1 MRRGVILPAVL
12 VGLGAAAASAEPV
25 NFEIVSQN
33 AVVDKVGKTA
43 TFTLTFNQAPNFA
56 LVPGN
61 GQANSF
67 QYEIDPN
74 WGGQGD
80 PDGAIT
86 FNDISSIVR
95 GAEVFQG
102 AGLPIRERDG
112 DGGPTAGGW
121 GPVRDVVPFNLNG
134 QALTFTTPLGSLGD
148 ADGVFRYRVFSS
160 DHGTVS
166 SEARGAVIPLPAAL
180 GAGIMVLGGMG
191 LARRWKRRV

>member
-1 MRRGVILPAVL
+1 MRRGVIFPAVL
-12 VGLGAAAASAEPV
+12 VGLGAAAAWAEPV

-33 AVVDKVGKTA
+33 ALVDKAGKNA
-43 TFTLTFNQAPNFA
+43 TFRLTFNQTPDFA

-61 GQANSF
+61 GQANTF

-80 PDGAIT
+80 PGASLS

-102 AGLPIRERDG
+102 AGLPLRERDG
-112 DGGPTAGGW
+112 DGGPIAGGW
-121 GPVRDVVPFNLNG
+121 GPVRDVVPFNLDG
-134 QALTFTTPLGSLGD
+134 QTLTFTAPLDSLGD
-148 ADGVFRYRVFSS
+148 SDGIFRYRVFST

-166 SEARGAVIPLPAAL
+166 SEARGAVIPLPAAFV
-180 GAGIMVLGGMG
+180 AGIAVLGGMG
-191 LARRWKRRV
+191 FARRFKRRA